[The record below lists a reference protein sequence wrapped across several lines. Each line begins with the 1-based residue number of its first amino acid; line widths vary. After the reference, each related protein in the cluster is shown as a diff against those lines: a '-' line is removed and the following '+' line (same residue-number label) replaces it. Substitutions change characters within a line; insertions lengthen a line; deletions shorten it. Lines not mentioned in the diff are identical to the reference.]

1 MKIDLITMWHN
12 EEFLAPFFFNH
23 YKFVGRIH
31 IVMGSDTTDNT
42 RIRIDEADRKYH
54 NIQIHEFEFPGQK
67 MDDLIKVNKFNSMYQ
82 EMDSDYV
89 FIVDSDEFIFYP
101 DGYLETHPEVI
112 HFVKFWTVYRHHTEG
127 DLNPDIPI
135 RLQRR
140 HGVSD
145 YVGFDLY
152 TKPSIVKAKQNF
164 ILEPGNHA
172 GSLNGERV
180 FWPQGKRAF
189 PLFWKRKRVF
199 PPGVSRGEPLTGA
212 HWGMADE
219 AFAIQRYI
227 VGRKNRQSEE
237 NIKNR
242 LAVQYQTFTED
253 YIRKLMKA
261 HENDRQVF

>member
-1 MKIDLITMWHN
+1 MKIDLISMWHN
-12 EEFLAPFFFNH
+12 EEILAPFFFNH
-23 YKFVGRIH
+23 YKFVDKIH
-31 IVMGSDTTDNT
+31 IIMGSDTTDNT
-42 RIRIDEADRKYH
+42 RIRIGEANRKYN
-54 NIQIHEFEFPGQK
+54 NIQIHEFEFPDKK

-89 FIVDSDEFIFYP
+89 FIVDSDEFMFYP
-101 DGYLETHPEVI
+101 DGYLETHPDII

-127 DLNPDIPI
+127 DLNPDISI

-164 ILEPGNHA
+164 VLEPGNHA
-172 GSLNGERV
+172 FYLNGAHV
-180 FWPQGKRAF
+180 FWKKNKRI
-189 PLFWKRKRVF
+189 F

-212 HWGMADE
+212 HWGMADP

-227 VGRKNRQSEE
+227 VGRKNRQSEV
-237 NIKNR
+237 NIKNK
-242 LAVQYQTFTED
+242 LGVQYQTFTED
-253 YIRKLMKA
+253 YIKKLMKD